1 MSQLIV
7 LGGRNGSR
15 QTFEWDTSETA
26 ALKKARQIFEDKLSE
41 GYAAFKITRAS
52 SGRSQQQQLVG
63 EQLHEFDSRAETI
76 QMTPP
81 MVGG

>member
-1 MSQLIV
+1 LSQLVV

-15 QTFEWDTSETA
+15 QTYEWNPSERDA
-26 ALKKARQIFEDKLSE
+26 VLKAKKIFEHKLSE
-41 GYAAFKITRAS
+41 GYAAFKIMKAS
-52 SGRSQQQQLVG
+52 RSGQQLVG
-63 EQLHEFDSRAETI
+63 EQLHDFDNKAETI

>member
-1 MSQLIV
+1 MSQLII

-15 QTFEWDTSETA
+15 QTYEWNPSELK
-26 ALKKARQIFEDKLSE
+26 ALGKAKQIFEDKLTE
-41 GYAAFKITRAS
+41 GYAAFKLMRAS
-52 SGRSQQQQLVG
+52 RSQQEQQLVG
-63 EQLHEFDSRAETI
+63 EQLHEFDSKAETI

>member
-15 QTFEWDTSETA
+15 QTYEWNPIEPTA
-26 ALKKARQIFEDKLSE
+26 IEKAKQIFENKLSE
-41 GYAAFKITRAS
+41 GYAAFKIMRAS
-52 SGRSQQQQLVG
+52 RGGSAQQLVG
-63 EQLHEFDSRAETI
+63 EQLNEFDSRAETI